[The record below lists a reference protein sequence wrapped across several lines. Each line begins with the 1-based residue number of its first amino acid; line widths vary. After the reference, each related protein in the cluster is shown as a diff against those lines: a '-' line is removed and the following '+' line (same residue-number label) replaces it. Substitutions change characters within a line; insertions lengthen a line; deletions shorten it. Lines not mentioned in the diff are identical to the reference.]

1 MIADKEKN
9 KKEKKRREKN
19 KLIGNIKST
28 NTDTFGFGSD
38 NITTTM
44 NNYPFLSPIFFLF
57 IIILDLMHDYCMLLL
72 YVTLASFNDDVL
84 GSSAVQ
90 LG

>member
-1 MIADKEKN
+1 
-9 KKEKKRREKN
+9 
-19 KLIGNIKST
+19 
-28 NTDTFGFGSD
+28 
-38 NITTTM
+38 M
-44 NNYPFLSPIFFLF
+44 NNYPFLSPIFSLF